1 MSSTYGHGPLAEH
14 ADPAAFG
21 RLIQHLDNGDLR
33 FAGCRGDCGQG
44 DRPCKTPGRCFI
56 VPAEASTEI
65 GSDGEF
71 RGEGAGAILW
81 PLAVVAVGII
91 GAALWAA
98 FK

>member
-21 RLIQHLDNGDLR
+21 RLIQHIDNGDLR

-56 VPAEASTEI
+56 VPAEASTEL
-65 GSDGEF
+65 GADD
-71 RGEGAGAILW
+71 RAGAGAGVILW
-81 PLAVVAVGII
+81 PLAVVAVGFICAAI
-91 GAALWAA
+91 WAALS
-98 FK
+98 